1 TSISDIFRGRMRL
14 FRRNDIEIE
23 LHFSSGEDKVKS
35 IKVKLRHARDVQ
47 ACQCLIDELVAAG
60 GTPKKQKYNL
70 HVVPDDPITTKE

>member
-1 TSISDIFRGRMRL
+1 MRL

-35 IKVKLRHARDVQ
+35 IKVKLTHARDVQ

-60 GTPKKQKYNL
+60 GEPKK
-70 HVVPDDPITTKE
+70 TKI

>member
-1 TSISDIFRGRMRL
+1 MRL
-14 FRRNDIEIE
+14 FHRKDIEIE